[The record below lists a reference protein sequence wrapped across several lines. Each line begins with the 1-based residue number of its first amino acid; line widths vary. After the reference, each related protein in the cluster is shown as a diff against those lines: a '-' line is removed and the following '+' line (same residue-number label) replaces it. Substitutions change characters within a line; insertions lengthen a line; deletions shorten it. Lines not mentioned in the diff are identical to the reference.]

1 MKLARTH
8 VIKSVVSLVVVGLA
22 TYGVYHFWPQ
32 LTDPYYGLQK
42 TFTVQMTDD
51 QRATIEQ
58 RMALTKASIEA
69 TEATGG
75 EVDLDLYIS
84 YASDSLFLGDLVTA
98 REYTELALKGNSLNP
113 ATWDTYGSILERM
126 GDYAKAKEAYTTAI
140 TNDSAEE
147 YYRDL
152 VELIENH
159 YPDQVDSIEALLLAA
174 VDDLGQ
180 TPWLMVKLGEWYEA
194 HGDCTRAKAHLKV
207 AKTLSPDNQA
217 IADEYTR
224 IATTCKE

>member
-1 MKLARTH
+1 MKLARMH
-8 VIKSVVSLVVVGLA
+8 VIKSIVSLVVIGLA
-22 TYGVYHFWPQ
+22 AYGVYHYWPR

-42 TFTVQMTDD
+42 TFDVQMTDD
-51 QRATIEQ
+51 QRTTIVQ
-58 RMALTKASIEA
+58 RMALTKASIDA
-69 TEATGG
+69 AKDAGTK
-75 EVDLDLYIS
+75 VDLDLYVS
-84 YASDSLFLGDLVTA
+84 YAGDALFLGDLVTA
-98 REYTELALKGNSLNP
+98 REYTELALEGNSLNP

-159 YPDQVDSIEALLLAA
+159 YPDQIDSVETLLLAA

-180 TPWLMVKLGEWYEA
+180 TPWLMVKLGQWYET
-194 HGDCTRAKAHLKV
+194 HGDCARAKAHLKV

-224 IATTCKE
+224 IATTCTE